1 MAQVFLGSL
10 MLVPYNFAPVN
21 FAFCNGQLLP
31 ISQYS
36 ALFSLLGTS
45 YGGNGTT
52 NFALPNL
59 QGCLAVGAGQGPGLN
74 DYDIGSSG
82 GTTTVTLTSQ
92 TVPPHTHVI
101 SGTDA
106 PVGETSPVGNGL
118 GKTTSPDNLYSD
130 ATSPLVPMNP
140 ALVSPGTGGSL
151 PHNNMMPY
159 TALNWIIATTG
170 IFPQRQ

>member
-101 SGTDA
+101 SG
-106 PVGETSPVGNGL
+106 
-118 GKTTSPDNLYSD
+118 
-130 ATSPLVPMNP
+130 
-140 ALVSPGTGGSL
+140 
-151 PHNNMMPY
+151 
-159 TALNWIIATTG
+159 
-170 IFPQRQ
+170 